1 MQDITA
7 ITDALSAQSATH
19 IREMAALHRAEAARS
34 AAFEHELARHQADRA
49 DVNALR
55 DQMSSV
61 MSDIMTVLKKTGE
74 QIRQSS

>member
-7 ITDALSAQSATH
+7 ITDALTAQSARHTQ
-19 IREMAALHRAEAARS
+19 EMAALHRAEAARS
-34 AAFEHELARHQADRA
+34 AAFEHEMARHQAERA

-55 DQMSSV
+55 DQMTNV
-61 MSDIMTVLKKTGE
+61 MSDIMTVLKKTGD